1 MKTTKRIFIG
11 VASLAV
17 AALTAY
23 ATSIVTKTFRTTGYF
38 IGLTQGT
45 NGVTGHPQYDR
56 VDFAGHNL
64 VNLAMGRSLTD
75 TNVPHQVMAMT
86 FDCDLGAARLV
97 VYDEANSNIVATIA
111 HSTTIDSVKQQ
122 DTNQK
127 DPNRAHFVAVL
138 QIDQNGNDTNG
149 LAGGYFTI
157 AGRVNLD
164 PVTGCPAPVR
174 VLLDR
179 DALDRLD
186 TDIELPAK
194 DDPDSVPLTV
204 RTGLAHVIGVV
215 DAVTDGGTNTIL
227 VPYGA
232 LSIRRELPV
241 VSPAAD

>member
-11 VASLAV
+11 AASLALAAV
-17 AALTAY
+17 AAY
-23 ATSIVTKTFRTTGYF
+23 ATSVATKTFRTTGYF
-38 IGLTQGT
+38 IGLAQGT
-45 NGVTGHPQYDR
+45 NDVTGHLQYDR

-75 TNVPHQVMAMT
+75 SSVPHQVMAMT

-97 VYDEANSNIVATIA
+97 VYDEKTSNIVATIA
-111 HSTTIDSVKQQ
+111 HSTTIDSVKHQ

-127 DPNRAHFVAVL
+127 APNRAHFVAVL

-157 AGRVNLD
+157 AGRVHLNPD
-164 PVTGCPAPVR
+164 TGCPEPVR
-174 VLLDR
+174 VVLDR
-179 DALDRLD
+179 DGLDRID

-204 RTGLAHVIGVV
+204 RTGVAHAIGVV

-241 VSPAAD
+241 ISPAAN